1 MKSILFI
8 ILLVGWVVWGFRWM
22 SAKTG
27 APYRD
32 DAPTPTPLG
41 QGAQQD
47 TKEKR
52 KDARSA
58 FTLTGASLSRI
69 PPFPETHGLNPRK
82 EFDNAVILGRWGEL
96 FFGENLSNGS
106 FPTTPPQPLPAA
118 RPCW

>member
-22 SAKTG
+22 IRTELMPRRPRPRSGGATG
-27 APYRD
+27 HK
-32 DAPTPTPLG
+32 G
-41 QGAQQD
+41 
-47 TKEKR
+47 KR

-82 EFDNAVILGRWGEL
+82 EFDNAVILGRWGN
-96 FFGENLSNGS
+96 FFRREPLQRFLPYHS
-106 FPTTPPQPLPAA
+106 TTTLTCCPALLVNS
-118 RPCW
+118 R